1 MIRAPLFPFSCSPG
15 SFHSSPVVKILGFP
29 RGLVRS
35 CWGYRTIP
43 LLHPLSSRF
52 LSLSPRFPL
61 FSSTA
66 DSSTA
71 RRDAAPA
78 DSTLENSSYCL
89 TPSFEATGQDS
100 NQRRAAVSTAVG
112 PNMPLRVYFF
122 RRSKL
127 FFGIS
132 DFLWMPRT
140 ISKREQPFPCF
151 GIRRSFYRRIW
162 SSKWFSRERQ
172 SRKQISVLFH
182 CEYSFSS

>member
-1 MIRAPLFPFSCSPG
+1 MCVRVRAIALAPSCTLFPRAFS
-15 SFHSSPVVKILGFP
+15 
-29 RGLVRS
+29 RS
-35 CWGYRTIP
+35 RRDS
-43 LLHPLSSRF
+43 LSS
-52 LSLSPRFPL
+52 LPW
-61 FSSTA
+61 A

-151 GIRRSFYRRIW
+151 GIRRSFYRRIC

-172 SRKQISVLFH
+172 SRKQISVLFD